1 MPYHQ
6 KIQRGLSLN
15 HKRWH
20 ILPPVPRGHPLGKC
34 GLSPLIIQLLF
45 NRGLSDAAQVEP
57 FLSVDKRLSPDPFLL
72 PDMEIAVTRIY
83 RAVLGGEKI
92 AVYGDFDADGI
103 TSTAVLV
110 QGLRAFNV
118 EAIPYIPHRINEGH
132 GLKIAAVEALNKEGV
147 SLIITTD
154 CGITGVN
161 PVKKARRLGMDVII
175 TDHHT
180 PTEELPPAFA
190 VVNPKIAGSRYPFVE
205 LAGVGVAYKLL
216 QALLASVKKESLLA
230 EVVDL
235 VALGTVADMT
245 PLLGENRYLV
255 SEGLKRMNAS
265 PRLGLVELLT
275 KAGTTPGSLTSEN
288 ITWTIAPR
296 LNTASRMDHALP
308 SYELLMTDSVARAGE
323 LTNWLEQ
330 KNTERQQITTK
341 ATTIAREQVQAAK
354 LESLIMVRVDDYS
367 AGISGLV
374 ANKLSDEFYRP
385 SVVIRTGKKISTAS
399 CRSIPEFNLIDS
411 LTKCRELFVE
421 FGGHK
426 GAAGFM
432 ILTHNLPLLYERLLK
447 IAETELAGVD
457 LRPKIDIDAEV
468 KLKDLAGNAYRV
480 LQQLAPFGQ
489 ANPQPVF
496 VSRNVKVVNC
506 RTMGSEKG
514 HLRLKLEQNGMV
526 WDAVAFG
533 FGANQAEMTEPLD
546 IVYNL
551 ELDQWNGRSNLRLN
565 LLDFAKA
572 K

>member
-1 MPYHQ
+1 M
-6 KIQRGLSLN
+6 N

-20 ILPPVPRGHPLGKC
+20 ILPPVPRGHPLDKC
-34 GLSPLIIQLLF
+34 GLSPLITQVLF
-45 NRGLSDAAQVEP
+45 NRGLADASQVEP

-83 RAVLGGEKI
+83 RAVLSGEKI
-92 AVYGDFDADGI
+92 AIYGDFDADGI

-110 QGLRAFNV
+110 QGLRAFNI
-118 EAIPYIPHRINEGH
+118 EAVPYIPHRINEGH
-132 GLKIAAVEALNKEGV
+132 GLKIAAVEALHQQGV
-147 SLIITTD
+147 SLIISAD

-161 PVKKARRLGMDVII
+161 PVKKAHRLGMDVII

-180 PTEELPPAFA
+180 PTEELPPALA
-190 VVNPKIAGSRYPFVE
+190 AVNPKIAGSHYPFVE

-216 QALLASVKKESLLA
+216 QALLMGVNKQAQLEQ
-230 EVVDL
+230 VVDL

-255 SEGLKRMNAS
+255 SQGLKRMNAS
-265 PRLGLVELLT
+265 PRLGLVELLN
-275 KAGTTPGSLTSEN
+275 KAGTTAGALTSEN

-308 SYELLMTDSVARAGE
+308 SYELLMTDSTARAGE
-323 LTNWLEQ
+323 LTTWLEQ
-330 KNTERQQITTK
+330 KNTERQQITAK
-341 ATTIAREQVQAAK
+341 ATDVAREQVLAGK
-354 LESLIMVRVDDYS
+354 LEPLIMVRVDDFS
-367 AGISGLV
+367 SGISGLV

-385 SVVIRTGKKISTAS
+385 SVVIRTGKKISTGS
-399 CRSIPEFNLIDS
+399 CRSIPEFNLIES
-411 LTKCRELFVE
+411 LTQCRELFVE

-432 ILTHNLPLLYERLLK
+432 ILTHNIPLLYERLVK
-447 IAETELAGVD
+447 IAESKLEGVD

-468 KLKDLAGNAYRV
+468 ALKDLAGSAYRT

-496 VSRNVKVVNC
+496 ISRNIKVVGC
-506 RTMGSEKG
+506 RTMGSDGG
-514 HLRLKLEQNGMV
+514 HLRLKLEQGGMV
-526 WDAVAFG
+526 WDCVAFG
-533 FGANQAEMTEPLD
+533 AGANQAEMSAPID

-551 ELDQWNGRSNLRLN
+551 ELDQWNGKSTLRLN

-572 K
+572 A

>member
-1 MPYHQ
+1 M
-6 KIQRGLSLN
+6 N

-20 ILPPVPRGHPLGKC
+20 ILPPVPRGHPLDKC
-34 GLSPLIIQLLF
+34 GLSPLITQVLF
-45 NRGLSDAAQVEP
+45 NRGLADASQVEP

-83 RAVLGGEKI
+83 RAVLSGEKI

-110 QGLRAFNV
+110 QGLRAFNI
-118 EAIPYIPHRINEGH
+118 EAVPYIPHRINEGH
-132 GLKIAAVEALNKEGV
+132 GLKIAAVEALHKQGV
-147 SLIITTD
+147 SLIISAD

-161 PVKKARRLGMDVII
+161 PVKKAHRLGMDVII

-180 PTEELPPAFA
+180 PTEELPPALA
-190 VVNPKIAGSRYPFVE
+190 AVNPKIAGSHYPFVE

-216 QALLASVKKESLLA
+216 QALLMGVNKQAQLEQ
-230 EVVDL
+230 VVDL

-255 SEGLKRMNAS
+255 SQGLKRMNAS
-265 PRLGLVELLT
+265 PRLGLVELLN
-275 KAGTTPGSLTSEN
+275 KAGTTAGALTSEN

-308 SYELLMTDSVARAGE
+308 SYELLMTDSTARAGE
-323 LTNWLEQ
+323 LTTWLEQ
-330 KNTERQQITTK
+330 KNTERQQITAK
-341 ATTIAREQVQAAK
+341 ATDVAREQVLAGK
-354 LESLIMVRVDDYS
+354 LEPLIMVRVDDFS
-367 AGISGLV
+367 SGISGLV

-385 SVVIRTGKKISTAS
+385 SVVIRTGKKISTGS
-399 CRSIPEFNLIDS
+399 CRSIPEFNLIES
-411 LTKCRELFVE
+411 LTQCRELFVE

-432 ILTHNLPLLYERLLK
+432 ILTHNIPLLYERLVK
-447 IAETELAGVD
+447 IAESKLEGVD

-468 KLKDLAGNAYRV
+468 ALKDLAGSAYRT

-496 VSRNVKVVNC
+496 ISRNIKVVGC
-506 RTMGSEKG
+506 RTMGSDGG

-533 FGANQAEMTEPLD
+533 FGPHQGEMSDPLD

-551 ELDQWNGRSNLRLN
+551 ELDQWNGKSTLRLN

-572 K
+572 GR

>member
-1 MPYHQ
+1 
-6 KIQRGLSLN
+6 LN

-20 ILPPVPRGHPLGKC
+20 ILPPVPRGHPLSKC
-34 GLSPLIIQLLF
+34 GLSPLITQILF
-45 NRGLSDAAQVEP
+45 NRGLADASQVEP

-72 PDMEIAVTRIY
+72 PDMEMAVTRIY

-92 AVYGDFDADGI
+92 AIYGDFDADGI
-103 TSTAVLV
+103 TSTALLV
-110 QGLRAFNV
+110 QGLKAFNV

-132 GLKIAAVEALNKEGV
+132 GLKIAALEALKKEDV
-147 SLIITTD
+147 SLIISAD
-154 CGITGVN
+154 CGVTGVN
-161 PVKKARRLGMDVII
+161 PVKKAHRLGIDVII

-180 PTEELPPAFA
+180 QTEELPPALA
-190 VVNPKIAGSRYPFVE
+190 VVNPKITASHYPFTE

-216 QALLASVKKESLLA
+216 QALLKGVNKESQLE

-255 SEGLKRMNAS
+255 SEGLKRLNAV
-265 PRLGLVELLT
+265 PRLGLSELLK
-275 KAGTTPGSLTSEN
+275 KAGLSTGALTSEN

-308 SYELLMTDSVARAGE
+308 SYELLMTDSATRAGE
-323 LTNWLEQ
+323 LTTWLEQ
-330 KNTERQQITTK
+330 KNTERQQVTNR
-341 ATTIAREQVQAAK
+341 ATAVAREQVLAAK
-354 LESLIMVRVDDYS
+354 LEPLIMVRADDFS
-367 AGISGLV
+367 SGISGLV

-385 SVVIRTGKKISTAS
+385 SVVIRTGKKISTGS
-399 CRSIPEFNLIDS
+399 CRSIPEFNLINA
-411 LTKCRELFVE
+411 LTQCRELFVE
-421 FGGHK
+421 FGGHA

-432 ILTHNLPLLYERLLK
+432 ILTHNLSHLQERLLK
-447 IAETELAGVD
+447 IAERELAGVD

-468 KLKDLAGNAYRV
+468 ALKDLAGSAYRV
-480 LQQLAPFGQ
+480 LQRLEPFGQ
-489 ANPQPVF
+489 ANPQPTF
-496 VSRNVKVVNC
+496 LTRNVRVVSC
-506 RTMGSEKG
+506 RTMGSDNG

-526 WDAVAFG
+526 WACVAFG
-533 FGANQAEMTEPLD
+533 CGSNQAELSEPLD

-572 K
+572 GQ

>member
-1 MPYHQ
+1 
-6 KIQRGLSLN
+6 LN

-20 ILPPVPRGHPLGKC
+20 ILPPVPRGHPLDKC
-34 GLSPLIIQLLF
+34 GLSPLITQVLF
-45 NRGLSDAAQVEP
+45 NRGLADASQVEP

-83 RAVLGGEKI
+83 RAVLSGEKI
-92 AVYGDFDADGI
+92 AIYGDFDADGI

-110 QGLRAFNV
+110 QGLRAFNI
-118 EAIPYIPHRINEGH
+118 EAVPYIPHRINEGH
-132 GLKIAAVEALNKEGV
+132 GLKIAAVEALHQQGV
-147 SLIITTD
+147 SLIISAD

-161 PVKKARRLGMDVII
+161 PVKKAHRLGMDVII

-180 PTEELPPAFA
+180 PTEELPPALA
-190 VVNPKIAGSRYPFVE
+190 AVNPKIAGSHYPFVE

-216 QALLASVKKESLLA
+216 QALLMGVNKQAQLEQ
-230 EVVDL
+230 VVDL

-255 SEGLKRMNAS
+255 SQGLKRMNAS
-265 PRLGLVELLT
+265 PRLGLVELLN
-275 KAGTTPGSLTSEN
+275 KAGTTAGALTSEN

-308 SYELLMTDSVARAGE
+308 SYELLMTDSTARAGE
-323 LTNWLEQ
+323 LTTWLEQ
-330 KNTERQQITTK
+330 KNTERQQITAK
-341 ATTIAREQVQAAK
+341 ATDVAREQVLAGK
-354 LESLIMVRVDDYS
+354 LEPLIMVRVDDFS
-367 AGISGLV
+367 SGISGLV

-385 SVVIRTGKKISTAS
+385 SVVIRTGKKISTGS
-399 CRSIPEFNLIDS
+399 CRSIPEFNLIES
-411 LTKCRELFVE
+411 LTQCRELFVE

-432 ILTHNLPLLYERLLK
+432 ILTHNIPLLYERLVK
-447 IAETELAGVD
+447 IAESKLEGVD

-468 KLKDLAGNAYRV
+468 ALKDLAGSAYRT

-496 VSRNVKVVNC
+496 ISRNIKVVGC
-506 RTMGSEKG
+506 RTMGSDGG
-514 HLRLKLEQNGMV
+514 HLRLKLEQGGMV
-526 WDAVAFG
+526 WDCVAFG
-533 FGANQAEMTEPLD
+533 AGANQAEMSAPID

-551 ELDQWNGRSNLRLN
+551 ELDQWNGKSTLRLN

-572 K
+572 A

>member
-1 MPYHQ
+1 M
-6 KIQRGLSLN
+6 N

-20 ILPPVPRGHPLGKC
+20 ILPPVPRGHPLVKC
-34 GLSPLIIQLLF
+34 GLPPLMTQILF
-45 NRGLSDAAQVEP
+45 NRGLADAAQVEP
-57 FLSVDKRLSPDPFLL
+57 FLSVDKRLSSDPFLL
-72 PDMEIAVTRIY
+72 PDMDKAVTRIY
-83 RAVLGGEKI
+83 RAILGGEKI
-92 AVYGDFDADGI
+92 AIYGDFDADGI

-132 GLKIAAVEALNKEGV
+132 GLKITAVEALKKEGV
-147 SLIITTD
+147 SLIISVD
-154 CGITGVN
+154 CGITGVT
-161 PVKKARRLGMDVII
+161 PVKKAGRLGIDVII

-190 VVNPKIAGSRYPFVE
+190 VVNPKIAACRYPFIE

-216 QALLASVKKESLLA
+216 QALLKSVGKESQLE

-235 VALGTVADMT
+235 AALGTVADMT

-255 SEGLKRMNAS
+255 AQGLKRLNAV
-265 PRLGLVELLT
+265 PRLGLCQLLA
-275 KAGTTPGSLTSEN
+275 KAGTAPGSLTSEN

-308 SYELLMTDSVARAGE
+308 SYELLMTDSEARASA
-323 LTNWLEQ
+323 LTDWLEQ
-330 KNTERQQITTK
+330 KNTERQQVTTK
-341 ATTIAREQVQAAK
+341 ATTVAREQVLAAK
-354 LESLIMVRVDDYS
+354 LESLIMVKVDDFS

-385 SVVIRTGKKISTAS
+385 SVVVRTGKKVSTGS
-399 CRSIPEFNLIDS
+399 CRSIPEFNLIES
-411 LTKCRELFVE
+411 LTQCRDLFLE

-432 ILTHNLPLLYERLLK
+432 ILTHNLPLLHERLLK
-447 IAETELAGVD
+447 IAETTLVGVD

-468 KLKDLAGNAYRV
+468 TLKELAGNAYRTI
-480 LQQLAPFGQ
+480 QQLAPFGQ
-489 ANPQPVF
+489 ANPQPTF
-496 VSRNVKVVNC
+496 LTRNVKVINC
-506 RTMGSEKG
+506 RTMGSDNG
-514 HLRLKLEQNGMV
+514 HLRMKIEQNGMIF
-526 WDAVAFG
+526 DAVAFG
-533 FGANQAEMTEPLD
+533 FGANQKEMCDPLN

-551 ELDQWNGRSNLRLN
+551 ELDQWNGKSTLRLN
-565 LLDFAKA
+565 ILDFQKA

>member
-1 MPYHQ
+1 
-6 KIQRGLSLN
+6 LN

-34 GLSPLIIQLLF
+34 GLSPLIIQVLF
-45 NRGLSDAAQVEP
+45 NRGLADVSQVEL

-83 RAVLGGEKI
+83 RAVLSGEKI
-92 AVYGDFDADGI
+92 AIYGDFDADGI

-118 EAIPYIPHRINEGH
+118 EAVPYIPHRINEGH
-132 GLKIAAVEALNKEGV
+132 GLKIAAVEALHQQGV
-147 SLIITTD
+147 SLIISAD

-161 PVKKARRLGMDVII
+161 PVKKAHRLGMDVII

-180 PTEELPPAFA
+180 PTEELPPALA
-190 VVNPKIAGSRYPFVE
+190 AINPKIAGSHYPFVE

-216 QALLASVKKESLLA
+216 QALLMGVNKQAQLEQ
-230 EVVDL
+230 VVDL

-255 SEGLKRMNAS
+255 SQGLKRMNAS
-265 PRLGLVELLT
+265 PRLGLVELLN
-275 KAGTTPGSLTSEN
+275 KAGTTAGALTSEN

-308 SYELLMTDSVARAGE
+308 SYELLMTDSTARAGE
-323 LTNWLEQ
+323 LTTWLEQ
-330 KNTERQQITTK
+330 KNTERQQITAK
-341 ATTIAREQVQAAK
+341 ATDVAREQVLAGK
-354 LESLIMVRVDDYS
+354 LEPLIMVRVDDFS
-367 AGISGLV
+367 SGISGLV

-385 SVVIRTGKKISTAS
+385 SVVIRTGKKISTGS
-399 CRSIPEFNLIDS
+399 CRSIPEFNLIES
-411 LTKCRELFVE
+411 LTQCRELFVE

-432 ILTHNLPLLYERLLK
+432 ILTHNIPLLYERLVK
-447 IAETELAGVD
+447 IAESKLEGVD

-468 KLKDLAGNAYRV
+468 ALKDLAGSAYRT

-496 VSRNVKVVNC
+496 ISRNIKVVGC
-506 RTMGSEKG
+506 RTMGSDGG

-533 FGANQAEMTEPLD
+533 FGPHQAEMSDPLD

-551 ELDQWNGRSNLRLN
+551 ELDQWNGKSTLRLN

-572 K
+572 GR

>member
-1 MPYHQ
+1 M
-6 KIQRGLSLN
+6 N

-20 ILPPVPRGHPLGKC
+20 ILPPVPRGHPLGQC
-34 GLSPLIIQLLF
+34 GLSPLMTQVLF
-45 NRGLSDAAQVEP
+45 NRGLADASQVEP
-57 FLSVDKRLSPDPFLL
+57 FLSVDKRLSNDPFLL
-72 PDMEIAVTRIY
+72 PDMEVAVTRIY
-83 RAVLGGEKI
+83 RAVLSGEKI

-118 EAIPYIPHRINEGH
+118 EAVPYIPHRINEGH
-132 GLKIAAVEALNKEGV
+132 GLKIAALEALHKQGI
-147 SLIITTD
+147 SLVITCD
-154 CGITGVN
+154 CGVTGVV
-161 PVKKARRLGMDVII
+161 PVKKAHRLGMDVII

-180 PTEELPPAFA
+180 PTEELPPALA
-190 VVNPKIAGSRYPFVE
+190 VVNPKVAASHYPFVE

-216 QALLASVKKESLLA
+216 QALLLGVNKEAQLG
-230 EVVDL
+230 EVADL

-275 KAGTTPGSLTSEN
+275 KAGTIPGSLTSEN

-296 LNTASRMDHALP
+296 LNTASRMEHALP
-308 SYELLMTDSVARAGE
+308 SYELLMTDSMERAGE
-323 LTNWLEQ
+323 LMTWLEQ
-330 KNTERQQITTK
+330 KNTERQQITAK
-341 ATTIAREQVQAAK
+341 ATAVAKEQVLARK
-354 LESLIMVRVDDYS
+354 LESLIMVRVDDFS
-367 AGISGLV
+367 SGISGLV

-385 SVVIRTGKKISTAS
+385 SVVIRTGKKVSTGS
-399 CRSIPEFNLIDS
+399 CRSIPEFNLIES
-411 LTKCRELFVE
+411 LTECRELFME

-432 ILTHNLPLLYERLLK
+432 ILTNNIPLLYERLLK
-447 IAETELAGVD
+447 IAETKLDGVD

-468 KLKDLAGNAYRV
+468 TLKDLAGSAFRD
-480 LQQLAPFGQ
+480 LQRLAPFGQ

-496 VSRNVKVVNC
+496 VTRKVKVVGC
-506 RTMGSEKG
+506 RTMGSDGG

-526 WDAVAFG
+526 WDSVAFG
-533 FGANQAEMTEPLD
+533 FGQHQSEMSDPLD

-551 ELDQWNGRSNLRLN
+551 ELDQWNGKSTLRLN
-565 LLDFAKA
+565 LIDFAKA

>member
-1 MPYHQ
+1 MTQ
-6 KIQRGLSLN
+6 
-15 HKRWH
+15 
-20 ILPPVPRGHPLGKC
+20 V
-34 GLSPLIIQLLF
+34 LF
-45 NRGLSDAAQVEP
+45 NRGLADAAQVEP
-57 FLSVDKRLSPDPFLL
+57 FLAVDKRLSSDPFLL
-72 PDMEIAVTRIY
+72 PDMEVAVTRIY
-83 RAVLGGEKI
+83 RAVLSGEKV

-118 EAIPYIPHRINEGH
+118 EAIPYIPHRIDEGH
-132 GLKIAAVEALNKEGV
+132 GLKIAALEALHKQGV
-147 SLIITTD
+147 SLVITCD
-154 CGITGVN
+154 CGVTGVA
-161 PVKKARRLGMDVII
+161 PVKRAGRLGMDVII

-180 PTEELPPAFA
+180 PTEELPPALA
-190 VVNPKIAGSRYPFVE
+190 VVNPKVQGSHYPFSE

-216 QALLASVKKESLLA
+216 QALLIGMNKEPQL
-230 EVVDL
+230 EQVVDL

-308 SYELLMTDSVARAGE
+308 SYELLMTDSTARAGE
-323 LTNWLEQ
+323 LTVWLEQ
-330 KNTERQQITTK
+330 KNTERQQVTAK
-341 ATTIAREQVQAAK
+341 ATAVAKEQVLAQK
-354 LESLIMVRVDDYS
+354 LEPLILVRVDDFS
-367 AGISGLV
+367 SGISGLV

-385 SVVIRTGKKISTAS
+385 SVVIHTGKKVSTGS
-399 CRSIPEFNLIDS
+399 CRSIPEFNLIES
-411 LTKCRELFVE
+411 LTECRELFVE

-426 GAAGFM
+426 GAAGFTM
-432 ILTHNLPLLYERLLK
+432 LTPNIPLLYEKLVK
-447 IAETELAGVD
+447 IAGTKLAGVD

-468 KLKDLAGNAYRV
+468 TLKELAGSAFRD

-489 ANPQPVF
+489 ANPPPVF
-496 VSRNVKVVNC
+496 ISRKVKVVAC
-506 RTMGSEKG
+506 RTMGSDGG
-514 HLRLKLEQNGMV
+514 HLRMKLEQGGMV
-526 WDAVAFG
+526 WDCVAFG
-533 FGANQAEMTEPLD
+533 FGPHQAEMSAPID

-551 ELDQWNGRSNLRLN
+551 ELDQWNGKSTLRLN